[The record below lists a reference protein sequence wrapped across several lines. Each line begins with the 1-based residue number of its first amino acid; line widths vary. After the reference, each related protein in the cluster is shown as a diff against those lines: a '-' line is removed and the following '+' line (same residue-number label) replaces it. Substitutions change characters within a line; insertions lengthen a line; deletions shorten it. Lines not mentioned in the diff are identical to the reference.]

1 MESKEIIRILNEIEE
16 SFPVDKWSV
25 DDLDIWPYLRF
36 KISSKLFDGKSSFK
50 GNTFYMRYV
59 KNIYKYFRNNITFSL
74 SRKKKTDFL
83 FVENGVHIADING
96 AYYFTRTDS
105 IRDKLEKLGYGCKT
119 LIGGYKVETPLYN
132 SGEFFQY
139 SLDWIFILNK
149 LKGIFKKDG
158 ELKYNLDD
166 YESFLSFLKQKGI
179 YSNDLELKNLL
190 RQIYRIKSIE
200 RYFIKILKKLKPKA
214 VFILC
219 YYSTYGFGM
228 ILACKKLDIP
238 IIDIQHGVQGDYH
251 YAYGSYKKVPE
262 KGYNLHPD
270 IFYVWSDAEK
280 NSLLKWVT
288 KNTKIFVGGN
298 NFLDMWKDNSNE
310 IVKKYIYMLR
320 EKYSLNKYSKVI
332 LYTVDPQE
340 KNNEKVI
347 KAIQESPSDW
357 FWFVRVHPKE
367 VDMLEYTKEKIGDVE
382 CGWAINDIH
391 TLPIYSLLK
400 VSDVHVT
407 HRSSTIIEAADFG
420 IKSIVTSKSG
430 IDLFKEYCN
439 HDMMMYASSWK
450 EILEHIKNLKKEKQT
465 VKINKER
472 DIIELV
478 KIIENI

>member
-1 MESKEIIRILNEIEE
+1 L
-16 SFPVDKWSV
+16 
-25 DDLDIWPYLRF
+25 
-36 KISSKLFDGKSSFK
+36 
-50 GNTFYMRYV
+50 
-59 KNIYKYFRNNITFSL
+59 
-74 SRKKKTDFL
+74 
-83 FVENGVHIADING
+83 
-96 AYYFTRTDS
+96 
-105 IRDKLEKLGYGCKT
+105 
-119 LIGGYKVETPLYN
+119 
-132 SGEFFQY
+132 
-139 SLDWIFILNK
+139 IFILNK

-166 YESFLSFLKQKGI
+166 YEAFISFLKQKGV

-228 ILACKKLDIP
+228 ISACKKLDIP
-238 IIDIQHGVQGDYH
+238 VIDIQHGIQGDYH

-280 NSLLKWVT
+280 NSLLKWIT

-298 NFLDMWKDNSNE
+298 NFLNMWKDNSNE
-310 IVKKYIYMLR
+310 IVKKYINMLR

-357 FWFVRVHPKE
+357 FWFVRVHPKK
-367 VDMLEYTKEKIGDVE
+367 VDMLEYTKEKIGSVE

-439 HDMMMYASSWK
+439 HDMMMYACSWK
-450 EILEHIKNLKKEKQT
+450 EILEYIKNLKKEKQT
-465 VKINKER
+465 VKIKKER